1 MTPTRSLRSRLSWSA
16 TLVVALWVAL
26 LTVGANALLG
36 VALAGE
42 ADRVLRARAE
52 AVAATVEPAD
62 DGHVQVVDGRGD
74 AALDAGTWI
83 YAAGGTVVETPPGGS
98 EEADRAAGDLAA
110 RADAVEAVDVELP
123 DRTRLLALPV
133 REGADRIATVVTSTS
148 LTPYDKLE
156 RLAAIGSAV
165 LGVLLMVV
173 VHLALR
179 ANVRR
184 ALRPVHEM
192 TGQAGRWSSD
202 DVGRRFGDAPRPVEL
217 DELARTLDGVLDRL
231 GAVLRH
237 ERQLSDELSHELRTP
252 LARVQ
257 AEVDLLRGHD
267 RDRAERERALAAVDE
282 AAGAMRDIVETLMAA
297 ARSATTR
304 APGRCAAAEVVGAL
318 LSRAA
323 AARPDL
329 RASCAV
335 PADLVA
341 GVDPAVLERIV
352 APVVE
357 NAVRLA
363 VAEVRIEG
371 AAPRGTVSIAVLD
384 DGAGVPTEHAERV
397 FEPGWRAQPD
407 DGHDG
412 AGLGLALARRLATA
426 AGGGIAVVPS
436 SAGGRFV
443 VDLPAG

>member
-1 MTPTRSLRSRLSWSA
+1 LSWSA

-26 LTVGANALLG
+26 LTVGANELLG

-52 AVAATVEPAD
+52 AVAATVQLEP
-62 DGHVQVVDGRGD
+62 DGQVQVVDGRGD
-74 AALDAGTWI
+74 ATLDAGTWI
-83 YAAGGTVVETPPGGS
+83 YAAGGAVVETPPGSSG
-98 EEADRAAGDLAA
+98 EADGTAAGLAA
-110 RADAVEAVDVELP
+110 RADGVETVDVELL

-133 REGADRIATVVTSTS
+133 REGAERIATVVTSTS

-165 LGVLLMVV
+165 LGLLLMVV
-173 VHLALR
+173 VHLVLR

-282 AAGAMRDIVETLMAA
+282 ATGAMRDIVETLMAA
-297 ARSATTR
+297 ARSASTQ
-304 APGRCAAAEVVGAL
+304 APGRCVPAAVLGPL
-318 LSRAA
+318 LGRAA
-323 AARPDL
+323 AARPGL
-329 RASCAV
+329 RTSCGV
-335 PADLVA
+335 PDGLVA
-341 GVDPAVLERIV
+341 GVDAAVLERIL

-357 NAVRLA
+357 NAVRFAVSEVRLEGTA
-363 VAEVRIEG
+363 VA
-371 AAPRGTVSIAVLD
+371 GTVSIAVLD
-384 DGAGVPTEHAERV
+384 DGPGVPSEHTEHV
-397 FEPGWRAQPD
+397 FAPGWRAEPD

-426 AGGGIAVVPS
+426 AGGGIAVVPG